1 MPLLILAGASSNM
14 KINQAIGYIRQST
27 SKQESLEWQQDVI
40 QQEVGKRNHQLE
52 RVFYDKGSGKNL
64 NRTGL
69 ELLRK
74 TIATKE
80 FDFLYVWRMDRI
92 SRNVSDLLEFHD
104 FCSQCGVTIVS
115 IADPIT
121 ATGDSMARF
130 QMSVIGSVAQLQ
142 REMIAENQRI
152 AFRRKHE
159 MGLQLTARVPFGYR
173 YISKDRIVIHEEE
186 AETVNM
192 VYSLYLSGCGYKRI
206 CSIFAAEGI
215 TVRGNPFRV
224 HNVRGI
230 LTNAFYS
237 GYIENQFGNVKGIH
251 PPIVTR
257 AMQNDVRKIQQSR
270 HVKKKDF
277 RRHLLT
283 GKIKCPHCGK
293 NLSIHI
299 VGPSQKS
306 RRYNKLYYYDC
317 SSNNANSKIGCKGIH
332 LRAEKTEAQVVTAV
346 TVFLNDKERLGQI
359 HSKLQQKVAD
369 RKGRHTNKV
378 GNIESRKQAALVS
391 FEKGKLSAK
400 QLANELNRL
409 NQYKADDEV
418 DQSKNELP
426 STVHLKDLTERI
438 VSLGTVQQMPT
449 VQQYQFFQEIIDRIE
464 IDSQKR
470 VLGIYLKG
478 WNRNILSENKE

>member
-237 GYIENQFGNVKGIH
+237 GYVENEFGNVKGIH
-251 PPIVTR
+251 PAIVTR
-257 AMQNDVRKIQQSR
+257 EMQNDVRKIQQSR

-317 SSNNANSKIGCKGIH
+317 SSNSANGKRGCEGIH

-346 TVFLNDKERLGQI
+346 AAFLNDKERLERIQ
-359 HSKLQQKVAD
+359 SKLQQKFAEK
-369 RKGRHTNKV
+369 KGKHAKKL
-378 GNIESRKQAALVS
+378 GSIESRKQTALEA
-391 FEKGKLSAK
+391 FERGAVSAK
-400 QLANELNRL
+400 QLADELKRL
-409 NQYKADDEV
+409 NQYKSEDEAV
-418 DQSKNELP
+418 RPKDEIP
-426 STVHLKDLTERI
+426 DTVHLKELTERI
-438 VSLGTVQQMPT
+438 VKLGSVQQMPT
-449 VQQYQFFQEIIDRIE
+449 VQQYQFFQEVIDRIE
-464 IDSQKR
+464 IDNQKK

-478 WNRNILSENKE
+478 WKTNIL

>member
-1 MPLLILAGASSNM
+1 M
-14 KINQAIGYIRQST
+14 KSKAIGYVRQST
-27 SKQESLEWQQDVI
+27 TKQASLVWQEDI
-40 QQEVGKRNHQLE
+40 IRSEADKRSHRLE
-52 RVFYDKGSGKNL
+52 RIFYDKASGGNSE
-64 NRTGL
+64 RTGFSL
-69 ELLRK
+69 MKESI
-74 TIATKE
+74 TTKAV
-80 FDFLYVWRMDRI
+80 DFLYVWRLDRI
-92 SRNVSDLLEFHD
+92 SRNVSDLLDLYD
-104 FCSQCGVTIVS
+104 FCSQYGVTIVS

-142 REMIAENQRI
+142 RELISENQRI

-317 SSNNANSKIGCKGIH
+317 SSNSANGKRGCEGIH

-346 TVFLNDKERLGQI
+346 AAFLNDKERLGQI
-359 HSKLQQKVAD
+359 HSKLQQKVAAK
-369 RKGRHTNKV
+369 KGIHTNKL

-400 QLANELNRL
+400 QLENELNRL
-409 NQYKADDEV
+409 NQYKADDEAA
-418 DQSKNELP
+418 QSKDELP
-426 STVHLKDLTERI
+426 SAIHLKDLTERI

-449 VQQYQFFQEIIDRIE
+449 VQQYQFFQKVIDWVE

-470 VLGIYLKG
+470 VRGIYLKG
-478 WNRNILSENKE
+478 WKTNIL

>member
-1 MPLLILAGASSNM
+1 M
-14 KINQAIGYIRQST
+14 KSKAIGYVRQST
-27 SKQESLEWQQDVI
+27 TKQASLVWQEDI
-40 QQEVGKRNHQLE
+40 IRSEADKRSHRLE
-52 RVFYDKGSGKNL
+52 RIFYDKASGGNSE
-64 NRTGL
+64 RTGFSL
-69 ELLRK
+69 MKESI
-74 TIATKE
+74 TTKAV
-80 FDFLYVWRMDRI
+80 DFLYVWRLDRI
-92 SRNVSDLLEFHD
+92 SRNVSDLLDLYD
-104 FCSQCGVTIVS
+104 FCSQYGVTIVS

-121 ATGDSMARF
+121 ATGDSLARF
-130 QMSVIGSVAQLQ
+130 QISVVGSVAQLQ
-142 REMIAENQRI
+142 RELIAENQRI
-152 AFRRKHE
+152 GLRRKHDL
-159 MGLQLTARVPFGYR
+159 GLHLTARVPFGYR
-173 YISKDRIVIHEEE
+173 YISTDQIVIQEEE
-186 AETVNM
+186 AEIVRR
-192 VYSLYLSGCGYKRI
+192 VYELYLGGIGYKRI
-206 CSIFAAEGI
+206 CSIFAAEGVM
-215 TVRGNPFRV
+215 VRGNPFRV
-224 HNVRGI
+224 HNVRSI

-317 SSNNANSKIGCKGIH
+317 SSNNANSKLGCKGIH

-346 TVFLNDKERLGQI
+346 AAFLNDKERLGQI
-359 HSKLQQKVAD
+359 HSKLQQKVAAK
-369 RKGRHTNKV
+369 KGIHTNKL

-400 QLANELNRL
+400 QLENELNRL
-409 NQYKADDEV
+409 NQYKADDEAA
-418 DQSKNELP
+418 QSKDELP
-426 STVHLKDLTERI
+426 SAIHLKDLTERI

-449 VQQYQFFQEIIDRIE
+449 VQQYQFFQKVIDWVE

-470 VLGIYLKG
+470 VRGIYLKG
-478 WNRNILSENKE
+478 WKTNIL

>member
-1 MPLLILAGASSNM
+1 M
-14 KINQAIGYIRQST
+14 KSKAIGYVRQST
-27 SKQESLEWQQDVI
+27 TKQASLVWQEDI
-40 QQEVGKRNHQLE
+40 IRSEADKRSHRLE
-52 RVFYDKGSGKNL
+52 RIFYDKASGGNSE
-64 NRTGL
+64 RTGFSL
-69 ELLRK
+69 M
-74 TIATKE
+74 KE
-80 FDFLYVWRMDRI
+80 SITTRAVDFLYVWRLDRI
-92 SRNVSDLLEFHD
+92 SRNVSDLLDLYD
-104 FCSQCGVTIVS
+104 FCSQYGVTIVS

-130 QMSVIGSVAQLQ
+130 QISVIGSVAQLQ
-142 REMIAENQRI
+142 RELIAENQQI
-152 AFRRKHE
+152 GLRRKHDL
-159 MGLQLTARVPFGYR
+159 GLHLTARVPFGYR
-173 YISKDRIVIHEEE
+173 YISTDKIVIQEEE
-186 AETVNM
+186 AEIVRR
-192 VYSLYLSGCGYKRI
+192 VYELYLGGIGYKRI
-206 CSIFAAEGI
+206 CSIFAAEGVM
-215 TVRGNPFRV
+215 VRDNPFRV
-224 HNVRGI
+224 HNVRSI
-230 LTNAFYS
+230 LMNAFYS
-237 GYIENQFGNVKGIH
+237 GYIDNEFGIIKGIH

-257 AMQNDVRKIQQSR
+257 EMQDDVRKIQQSR

-283 GKIKCPHCGK
+283 GKIRCPHCGK
-293 NLSIHI
+293 NLSVHI
-299 VGPSQKS
+299 VGPSRKS

-317 SSNNANSKIGCKGIH
+317 SSNNANDKLGCKGIH

-409 NQYKADDEV
+409 NQYKADDEA
-418 DQSKNELP
+418 DQSKDELP

-449 VQQYQFFQEIIDRIE
+449 VQQYQFFQEVIDRIE
-464 IDSQKR
+464 IDNQKK

-478 WNRNILSENKE
+478 WKTNIL